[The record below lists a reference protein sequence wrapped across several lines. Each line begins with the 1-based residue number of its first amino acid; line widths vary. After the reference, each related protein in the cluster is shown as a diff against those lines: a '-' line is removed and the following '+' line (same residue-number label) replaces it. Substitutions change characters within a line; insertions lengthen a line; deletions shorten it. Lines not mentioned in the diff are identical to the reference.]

1 MGSTFRGESMLGTKN
16 FSRLAVT
23 MALTLIATLGLAHA
37 SMASTITVSVRGS
50 VNAVYVSTSSS
61 GTAAAGVSVTLS
73 NSKNATIGTGIT
85 DDHGALV
92 FHEVAAGA
100 GYRATVGGV
109 SQPAFAV
116 LDTKAPKT
124 SLYTG
129 APLHQGLNYIT
140 MRDGIQ
146 LAATVRLPD
155 GKTLANGPFVT
166 LIEYSGYN
174 TAAPHSLVDSY
185 LGRPG
190 HPSNDPLLP
199 SSSTALGALI
209 GPSVGFATVSL
220 QIRGSGCSGGAYDLF
235 GPTLATDGYDAIE
248 RIARESWVSNHQ
260 VGLIGISYSGISQF
274 AVAGLQPPHLAA
286 IAPMSPTND
295 LFATGSPGGIRNT
308 GFAAGWIAD
317 RVNDAKPAPLGQS
330 WTQAQI
336 NTGDTVC
343 SDNQKFHGQA
353 QDVNQI
359 LALHDDR
366 TPSLYDVRS
375 PQKWA
380 ASIKVPVFL
389 AGGLQD
395 EQTGPQW
402 PAIINALSKNKDVW
416 VTMQNGTHVDSF
428 SPAIFTR
435 WYEFLNLFVGKR
447 KPTSIGLLG
456 NLFMAGAQPTP
467 GATFPAVRFTSST
480 SYTSALAAFKKDA
493 RIRVLFDNGN
503 SSAGAGVLSPAYE
516 AGFTAFPPTTA
527 KATTYYLGASGAL
540 LSAAP
545 KSGSATYKP
554 DASARPTTS
563 AGSGFNAWAAQPNYN
578 WTAVTG
584 TNGAGFVSSTLTKN
598 TTVVGPA
605 SLNLR
610 LASTATNTDLQVTV
624 SEVRTNGQEMYVTSG
639 FLRAS
644 YRIFDTKASTKYA
657 PVPLYTASNARA
669 LTPGTAVNVRVPI
682 NPIAFTFRSGS
693 KIRITISAPGGD
705 RPSWEFGSLVTNG
718 AVTNTIYFGAS
729 SLVLPVVSTVT
740 ATDSQPAC
748 GSNRGQPCRTYV
760 AAGNGG

>member
-1 MGSTFRGESMLGTKN
+1 MLATKN
-16 FSRLAVT
+16 FSRLALT
-23 MALTLIATLGLAHA
+23 MALMLIATFGIAHA
-37 SMASTITVSVRGS
+37 SMASPITVSVHGS
-50 VNAVYVSTSSS
+50 VDAVYVSTTS
-61 GTAAAGVSVTLS
+61 GGAAATGVSVTLY
-73 NSKNATIGTGIT
+73 NAANASVGSGVT
-85 DDHGALV
+85 DSHGALV
-92 FHEVAAGA
+92 FHDLIAGS
-100 GYRATVGGV
+100 GYHATVGGINV
-109 SQPAFAV
+109 PPFAV
-116 LDTKAPKT
+116 LDTKAPNAE
-124 SLYTG
+124 LYSG
-129 APLHQGLNYIT
+129 APLHVGLNYIT

-166 LIEYSGYN
+166 LIEYSGYT
-174 TAAPHSLVDSY
+174 TAAPHSLIDSY

-199 SSSTALGALI
+199 STSTALGSLI
-209 GPSVGFATVSL
+209 APSVGFASVSL
-220 QIRGSGCSGGAYDLF
+220 QIRGTGCSGGAYDLF

-248 RIARESWVSNHQ
+248 RIARESWVANHQ

-295 LFATGSPGGIRNT
+295 LFATGAPGGVRNT
-308 GFAAGWIAD
+308 GFATGWIAD
-317 RVNDAKPAPLGQS
+317 RMSDSKAAPRGQS

-336 NTGDTVC
+336 DTGDTVC
-343 SDNQKFHGQA
+343 AGNQMFHEQA
-353 QDVNQI
+353 QDFNAI
-359 LALHDDR
+359 LTAHDDR

-380 ASIKVPVFL
+380 SSIKVPVFL
-389 AGGLQD
+389 TGGLQD

-402 PAIINALSKNKDVW
+402 PALITALSKDKDVW

-428 SPAIFTR
+428 SPVILTR
-435 WYEFLNLFVGKR
+435 WLEFLNLFVGKR
-447 KPTSIGLLG
+447 KPTTIGFLG
-456 NLFMAGAQPTP
+456 SLFMAGAQPTP
-467 GATFPAVRFTSST
+467 GATLPAVRFTT
-480 SYTSALAAFKKDA
+480 APSYASALASFKKDA

-527 KATTYYLGASGAL
+527 KPTSYYLGANGAL
-540 LSAAP
+540 QGSAP
-545 KSGSATYKP
+545 RSGSTTYKP
-554 DASARPTTS
+554 DASNRPKTS
-563 AGSGFNAWAAQPNYN
+563 SGSGFNAWTAQPNYN
-578 WTAVTG
+578 WTAVSG
-584 TNGAGFVSSTLTKN
+584 VDGAGFVSSPLTKN

-610 LASTATNTDLQVTV
+610 LASTATNTDIQVTL
-624 SEVRTNGQEMYVTSG
+624 SEVRANGQEMYVTSG

-644 YRIFDTKASTKYA
+644 YRIVDTKASTLYA
-657 PVPLYTASNARA
+657 PVSLFTASNARA
-669 LTPGTAVNVRVPI
+669 LTPGAAVDLRVPV

-729 SLVLPVVSTVT
+729 SLVLPVVSTIT
-740 ATDSQPAC
+740 ATDRQPAC

>member
-1 MGSTFRGESMLGTKN
+1 MLGSKYV
-16 FSRLAVT
+16 SRLAVA
-23 MALTLIATLGLAHA
+23 MSLTLIATLGLAHA
-37 SMASTITVSVRGS
+37 SMASTVTVSVRGS
-50 VNAVYVSTSSS
+50 VNAVYVSTTSS
-61 GTAAAGVSVTLS
+61 GVAAAGVSVTLY
-73 NSKNATIGTGIT
+73 NSKNVAVGTGVT
-85 DDHGALV
+85 DDHGTLV
-92 FHEVAAGA
+92 FNDLAAGT
-100 GYRATVGGV
+100 GYHATVGGTNV
-109 SQPAFAV
+109 PSFSV
-116 LDTKAPKT
+116 LSTKAPST
-124 SLYTG
+124 TLYTG
-129 APLHQGLNYIT
+129 AALHAGLNYIT
-140 MRDGIQ
+140 MRDGIK

-174 TAAPHSLVDSY
+174 TAAPHSLVDAY

-190 HPSNDPLLP
+190 HPLNDPLLP
-199 SSSTALGALI
+199 STATALGALI

-220 QIRGSGCSGGAYDLF
+220 EIRGTGCSGGAYDLL

-248 RIARESWVSNHQ
+248 RIARESWVANHQ

-336 NTGDTVC
+336 DTGDTVC
-343 SDNQKFHGQA
+343 ADNQKFHGQA

-359 LALHDDR
+359 LAAHDDR

-380 ASIKVPVFL
+380 SSIKVPVFL
-389 AGGLQD
+389 TGGLQD

-402 PAIINALSKNKDVW
+402 PVIINAFSKNKNVW

-428 SPAIFTR
+428 SPAILTR

-447 KPTSIGLLG
+447 KPAAIGFQG
-456 NLFMAGAQPTP
+456 NLFMAGVQPTP
-467 GATFPAVRFTSST
+467 GATFPAVRFTSSS
-480 SYTSALAAFKKDA
+480 SYASALAAFKKDA

-527 KATTYYLGASGAL
+527 MATTYYLGASGAL
-540 LSAAP
+540 LSTAP
-545 KSGSATYKP
+545 DTGSATYKP

-610 LASTATNTDLQVTV
+610 LASTATNTDIQVTV
-624 SEVRTNGQEMYVTSG
+624 SEVRPNGQEMYVTSG

-644 YRIFDTKASTKYA
+644 YRIFDTKASTQYA
-657 PVPLYTASNARA
+657 PVPLYTASSARA

-705 RPSWEFGSLVTNG
+705 RPSWAFGSLVTNG

-729 SLVLPVVSTVT
+729 SLVLPVVATVT

-748 GSNRGQPCRTYV
+748 GSNRGQPCRTYE

>member
-1 MGSTFRGESMLGTKN
+1 MIRSTWI
-16 FSRLAVT
+16 SRFVAP
-23 MALTLIATLGLAHA
+23 MALALIATFTVAHV
-37 SMASTITVSVRGS
+37 SVASTVTVSVRGS
-50 VNAVYVSTSSS
+50 VNAVYISTMS
-61 GTAAAGVSVTLS
+61 GSTAASGVSSTLY
-73 NSKNATIGTGIT
+73 NSKGAVVATGTT

-92 FHEVAAGA
+92 FHDIAAGA
-100 GYRATVGGV
+100 GYRATVGGQSV
-109 SQPAFAV
+109 PAFSV
-116 LDTKAPKT
+116 LDTKAPNA
-124 SLYTG
+124 SLYSG
-129 APLHQGLNYIT
+129 PALHAGLNYIT
-140 MRDGIQ
+140 MRDGIK

-166 LIEYSGYN
+166 LIEYSGYA
-174 TAAPHSLVDSY
+174 TAAPHSLIDSS

-190 HPSNDPLLP
+190 HPSDDPLLP
-199 SSSTALGALI
+199 SSATALGALLAP
-209 GPSVGFATVSL
+209 GVGFATVSL

-248 RIARESWVSNHQ
+248 RIARESWVANHQ

-308 GFAAGWIAD
+308 GFAAGWVAD
-317 RVNDAKPAPLGQS
+317 RVSDAKPAPLGQG

-336 NTGDTVC
+336 DTGDTVC
-343 SDNQKFHGQA
+343 AANQQFHSQA

-359 LALHDDR
+359 LAEHDDR
-366 TPSLYDVRS
+366 TAALYDVRS
-375 PQKWA
+375 PQMWA

-389 AGGLQD
+389 TGGLQD

-402 PAIINALSKNKDVW
+402 PALIGALAKNPNVW

-428 SPAIFTR
+428 SPAILPR

-447 KPTSIGLLG
+447 KPTPIGLLG
-456 NLFMAGAQPTP
+456 SLFMAGVQPTS
-467 GATFPAVRFTSST
+467 GATFPAARFTT
-480 SYTSALAAFKKDA
+480 APSYASALASFKKDA

-516 AGFTAFPPTTA
+516 GGFTAFPPTTA
-527 KATTYYLGASGAL
+527 RATTYYLGANGSL
-540 LSAAP
+540 VSSAP
-545 KSGSATYKP
+545 TSGSATYKP

-563 AGSGFNAWAAQPNYN
+563 AGSNFNAWAAAPNYN
-578 WTAVTG
+578 WTSVTG
-584 TNGAGFVSSTLTKN
+584 TNGAGFISGALSQD

-610 LASTATNTDLQVTV
+610 LASTATNTDIQVTI
-624 SEVRTNGQEMYVTSG
+624 SEVRPNGQEMYVTSG

-644 YRIFDTKASTKYA
+644 YRTLDAKASTVFA
-657 PVPLYTASNARA
+657 PVPLYTAAKAQN
-669 LTPGTAVNVRVPI
+669 LTPGTPVNVRVPI

-705 RPSWEFGSLVTNG
+705 RPSWAFGTFDTGG

-729 SLVLPVVSTVT
+729 SLVLPVVAGITP
-740 ATDSQPAC
+740 TDAQPAC
-748 GSNRGQPCRTYV
+748 TSNRGQPCRNYE

>member
-1 MGSTFRGESMLGTKN
+1 MLGTKN
-16 FSRLAVT
+16 FSRLAIT
-23 MALTLIATLGLAHA
+23 LALTLIATFGLAHVSIA
-37 SMASTITVSVRGS
+37 SAIDVSVRGS
-50 VNAVYVSTSSS
+50 VDAVYVSTTSG
-61 GTAAAGVSVTLS
+61 GTAAAGVSVTLYS
-73 NSKNATIGTGIT
+73 AANATIGTGVT
-85 DDHGALV
+85 DSHGALV
-92 FHEVAAGA
+92 FHDVVPGA
-100 GYRATVGGV
+100 SYHVTVGGFNA
-109 SQPAFAV
+109 PAFSV
-116 LDTKAPKT
+116 LDTKAPNAAIY
-124 SLYTG
+124 SG
-129 APLHQGLNYIT
+129 APLHEGLNYIT
-140 MRDGIQ
+140 MRDGIK

-166 LIEYSGYN
+166 LIEYSGYT
-174 TAAPHSLVDSY
+174 TAAPHSLVDAY
-185 LGRPG
+185 LGRAG

-199 SSSTALGALI
+199 STSTALGSLI
-209 GPSVGFATVSL
+209 APSLGFASVSL
-220 QIRGSGCSGGAYDLF
+220 QIRGSGCSGGAFDLF

-248 RIARESWVSNHQ
+248 RISRESWVANHQ

-317 RVNDAKPAPLGQS
+317 RVKDAKAAPLGQS

-336 NTGDTVC
+336 DTGDTVC
-343 SDNQKFHGQA
+343 AGNQTFHEQA
-353 QDVNQI
+353 QDVNAI
-359 LALHDDR
+359 LAAHDDR

-380 ASIKVPVFL
+380 SSIKVPVFL
-389 AGGLQD
+389 TGGLHD

-402 PAIINALSKNKDVW
+402 PALIGALSKDKDVW

-435 WYEFLNLFVGKR
+435 WHEFLNLFVGKR
-447 KPTSIGLLG
+447 KPTTIGFLG
-456 NLFMAGAQPTP
+456 NLFMSGAQPTP
-467 GATFPAVRFTSST
+467 GATFPAVRFTSAPT
-480 SYTSALAAFKKDA
+480 YASALASFKKDA

-503 SSAGAGVLSPAYE
+503 SAAGAGVLSPAYE

-527 KATTYYLGASGAL
+527 KPTTYYLGANGAL
-540 LSAAP
+540 LGSAP
-545 KSGSATYKP
+545 RSGSTTYKP
-554 DASARPTTS
+554 DPSTRPATS

-584 TNGAGFVSSTLTKN
+584 TDGAGFLSSALTKN

-610 LASTATNTDLQVTV
+610 LASTATDTDIQVTV
-624 SEVRTNGQEMYVTSG
+624 SEVRANGQEMYVTSG
-639 FLRAS
+639 FLRAR
-644 YRIFDTKASTKYA
+644 YHTFDTKASTPYA
-657 PVPLYTASNARA
+657 PVPLYTASSAQA
-669 LTPGTAVNVRVPI
+669 LTPGQAVNVRVPI
-682 NPIAFTFRSGS
+682 NPIAFTFRTGS

-705 RPSWEFGSLVTNG
+705 RPTWAFGSLVTNG

-740 ATDSQPAC
+740 PTDSQPAC

>member
-1 MGSTFRGESMLGTKN
+1 MLGTKS
-16 FSRLAVT
+16 FSRIAIV
-23 MALTLIATLGLAHA
+23 MALTLITTLGLAHA

-50 VNAVYVSTSSS
+50 VNAVYVSTTLS
-61 GTAAAGVSVTLS
+61 GAAATGVSVTLY
-73 NSKNATIGTGIT
+73 NSKNATIGTGVT
-85 DDHGALV
+85 DAHGALV
-92 FHEVAAGA
+92 FHDIVPGT
-100 GYRATVGGV
+100 GYHATVGGV
-109 SQPAFAV
+109 SRPVFTV
-116 LDTKAPKT
+116 LDTKTPNV
-124 SLYTG
+124 SLYNG
-129 APLHQGLNYIT
+129 PALHEGLNYIT
-140 MRDGIQ
+140 MRDGIN

-166 LIEYSGYN
+166 LIEYSGYT
-174 TAAPHSLVDSY
+174 TAAPHSLIDSY
-185 LGRPG
+185 LGRAG
-190 HPSNDPLLP
+190 HPANDPLLP
-199 SSSTALGALI
+199 SSSTALGSLI

-248 RIARESWVSNHQ
+248 RIARQSWVSNHQ

-317 RVNDAKPAPLGQS
+317 RVRDAKAAPLGQS
-330 WTQAQI
+330 WTQAEI
-336 NTGDTVC
+336 DTGDTVC
-343 SDNQKFHGQA
+343 AGNQTFHEQA
-353 QDVNQI
+353 QDVNEI

-380 ASIKVPVFL
+380 TSIKVPVFL
-389 AGGLQD
+389 TGGLND

-402 PAIINALSKNKDVW
+402 PAIISALSKNKNVW

-428 SPAIFTR
+428 SPAILTR
-435 WYEFLNLFVGKR
+435 WHEFLNLFVGKR
-447 KPTSIGLLG
+447 KPTTIGFLG
-456 NLFMAGAQPTP
+456 SLFMSGAQPTS
-467 GATFPAVRFTSST
+467 GATFPAVRFTSAS
-480 SYTSALAAFKKDA
+480 SYASALTLFKKDA

-527 KATTYYLGASGAL
+527 KAATYYLGASGAL
-540 LSAAP
+540 LGAAP
-545 KSGSATYKP
+545 TSGSATYKP
-554 DASARPTTS
+554 DASTRPATS
-563 AGSGFNAWAAQPNYN
+563 AGSSFNAWAAQPNYN

-584 TNGAGFVSSTLTKN
+584 TDGAGFLSGALTKN

-610 LASTATNTDLQVTV
+610 LASTATNTDIQVTV
-624 SEVRTNGQEMYVTSG
+624 SEVRASGQEMYVTSG

-644 YRIFDTKASTKYA
+644 YRTVDTKASTQYA
-657 PVPLYTASNARA
+657 PVPLYTASSAHA

-682 NPIAFTFRSGS
+682 NPIAFTFRTGS
-693 KIRITISAPGGD
+693 RIRITISAPGGD

-740 ATDSQPAC
+740 PTDSQPAC
-748 GSNRGQPCRTYV
+748 GSNRGQPCRTYI